1 MKDKWNKTLEKYSD
15 EVQESFCILP
25 FVHTF
30 LNTEGDVFPCCISWD
45 AERGNLVGYVKDESL
60 EDLFNSPKMKQL
72 RLDFINGKR
81 RPDVCVR
88 CYNSE
93 DNGFPAGR
101 HGNNHDLQHMIED
114 VISATQEDGY
124 LDPKLK
130 SWDIRF
136 SNLCNLKCRSCGDIY
151 STTWAKE
158 DADFGINRGQQEFK
172 AYEGEDPLKNQYDNV
187 EKIYFAGGEPLIMP
201 EHYNTLTQIIKKGR
215 AKKVRL
221 VYNTNMTKLNYNNNY
236 LVDYWKEFKQVT
248 LGLSIDNFGDRANY
262 IRHGSVKW
270 HKIENNIKQLAEYS
284 KQPNSNMDYF
294 FSPTVSILNAYTLT
308 DLHRHF
314 YEDGMM
320 TGIDDLLF
328 NILYHPAELS
338 FNILP
343 DYLKQEIQDK
353 IKLHIEWIKDN
364 GGTSRSIDQFNS
376 FSDCLNEK
384 IDDPEKNIKQF
395 IRRTKELDAR
405 RNESFP
411 DTFPEYAEWW
421 NTITKNTIDVVNL

>member
-201 EHYNTLTQIIKKGR
+201 DNYNTLMQYINKERKSTRLFSSHTQKTR
-215 AKKVRL
+215 MPSSA
-221 VYNTNMTKLNYNNNY
+221 
-236 LVDYWKEFKQVT
+236 
-248 LGLSIDNFGDRANY
+248 
-262 IRHGSVKW
+262 
-270 HKIENNIKQLAEYS
+270 
-284 KQPNSNMDYF
+284 
-294 FSPTVSILNAYTLT
+294 
-308 DLHRHF
+308 
-314 YEDGMM
+314 
-320 TGIDDLLF
+320 
-328 NILYHPAELS
+328 
-338 FNILP
+338 
-343 DYLKQEIQDK
+343 
-353 IKLHIEWIKDN
+353 
-364 GGTSRSIDQFNS
+364 
-376 FSDCLNEK
+376 
-384 IDDPEKNIKQF
+384 
-395 IRRTKELDAR
+395 
-405 RNESFP
+405 
-411 DTFPEYAEWW
+411 
-421 NTITKNTIDVVNL
+421 

>member
-1 MKDKWNKTLEKYSD
+1 MKDKWNETLKKYPD
-15 EVQESFCILP
+15 DVQESFCILP

-45 AERGNLVGYVKDESL
+45 AERGNLVGYVKDQTL
-60 EDLFNSPKMKQL
+60 EELFNSPKMKQL

-101 HGNNHDLQHMIED
+101 HGNNHDLQHMIDE
-114 VISATQEDGY
+114 VIAATQEDGY

-151 STTWAKE
+151 STTWSKE
-158 DADFGINRGQQEFK
+158 DSDYGIREYQEFR

-201 EHYNTLTQIIKKGR
+201 EHYNTLTGIINKGR

-221 VYNTNMTKLNYNNNY
+221 VYNTNMTKLNYNNQY

-270 HKIENNIKQLAEYS
+270 NKIENNIKQLADYS
-284 KQPNSNMDYF
+284 RQPNSNMDYF

-308 DLHRHF
+308 DLHKYF
-314 YEDGMM
+314 FENGMM
-320 TGIDDLLF
+320 GGIDDLLF

-343 DYLKQEIQDK
+343 SHLKKEIQEK
-353 IKLHIEWIKDN
+353 IQSHIEWIKDN
-364 GGTSRSIDQFNS
+364 GGTARSIDQFTS
-376 FSDCLNEK
+376 FSECLNET
-384 IDDPEKNIKQF
+384 IDNPEKQIKQF
-395 IRRTKELDAR
+395 IRRTKDIDGR

-411 DTFPEYAEWW
+411 DTFPEYANWW
-421 NTITKNTIDVVNL
+421 EEITKNTIDVVNI